1 MFVKVCGIKSLE
13 ELRVVEKY
21 VNATGVVVECE
32 SKRRV
37 PIEVARLIVE
47 NAEIPVFVVSTL
59 ESFEDWANLIE
70 KIDAS
75 HVQIHSNAE
84 PEVVD
89 RVREMGVSVMK
100 AFRVSRSSSNPELK
114 AEKLV
119 KKIREYR
126 VDFILL
132 DTGKGSGET
141 HDHRISRIIA
151 RKFDVV
157 LAGGLNPENVAGIF
171 EFVKPFGVDVS
182 SGVETGGRK
191 DEKKIRDFIEVL
203 RFERAS
209 PDFCL
214 K

>member
-75 HVQIHSNAE
+75 HVQIHSNAK

-100 AFRVSRSSSNPELK
+100 AFRVPRSSSNPELE

-132 DTGKGSGET
+132 DTGKGSGKT

-151 RKFDVV
+151 KRFDVV
-157 LAGGLNPENVAGIF
+157 LAGGLNPENVARIV

-191 DEKKIRDFIEVL
+191 DERKIRDFIKVL
-203 RFERAS
+203 KFERS
-209 PDFCL
+209 SSDFCL

>member
-32 SKRRV
+32 S
-37 PIEVARLIVE
+37 P
-47 NAEIPVFVVSTL
+47 
-59 ESFEDWANLIE
+59 
-70 KIDAS
+70 
-75 HVQIHSNAE
+75 
-84 PEVVD
+84 
-89 RVREMGVSVMK
+89 
-100 AFRVSRSSSNPELK
+100 RSSSNPELK

-157 LAGGLNPENVAGIF
+157 LAGGLNPENVAGIV

-209 PDFCL
+209 QDFCL

>member
-75 HVQIHSNAE
+75 HVQIHSNAK

-100 AFRVSRSSSNPELK
+100 AFRVPRSSSNPELE

-132 DTGKGSGET
+132 DTGKGSGKT

-151 RKFDVV
+151 KKFNVV
-157 LAGGLNPENVAGIF
+157 LAGGLNPENVARIV

-191 DEKKIRDFIEVL
+191 DERKIRDFIKIL
-203 RFERAS
+203 KFERYS
-209 PDFCL
+209 SDFFV
-214 K
+214 

>member
-100 AFRVSRSSSNPELK
+100 AFRVPRSSSNPELE

-132 DTGKGSGET
+132 DTGKGSGKT

-151 RKFDVV
+151 KRFDVV
-157 LAGGLNPENVAGIF
+157 LAGGLNPENVARIV

-191 DEKKIRDFIEVL
+191 DERKIRDFIEAL
-203 RFERAS
+203 RFERTS